1 MTFARVVGQQRLK
14 EQLLQECRVKRLS
27 HARLFAGKEGVGK
40 MALALAVAQYVNCDA
55 PTNGDACGVCPSCL
69 KFKKMIHP
77 DLHFVFPIVKMAGKS
92 AAVCDD
98 FLESWR
104 QFLLE
109 NPYVSLSNWY
119 KHIGVDNKQGMIYAE
134 ESNEIVRKLSRKPY
148 EGKYK
153 VIIFWLP
160 EKMHLFCANKL
171 LKILEEPPQKTL
183 FLMLTENP
191 EEILPTI
198 YSRAQSLRVPEID
211 DKSLYE
217 YLQAKGYGG
226 QQAKGVVTLA
236 QGSITEA
243 TRLLEEQDSLQF
255 NFEEFKN
262 IMRFAYSRNIPELY
276 DWAEKMAKIGRER
289 QKQFMDYASRM
300 VRENF
305 MYNLKQDRLYR
316 ITPEELGFSSKFA
329 PFIQPKNV
337 EDLYED
343 FSKAYADISA
353 NGNAKIILM
362 DLCIQITR
370 KIRMN

>member
-1 MTFARVVGQQRLK
+1 MTFAKVTGQQRLK
-14 EQLLQECRVKRLS
+14 KQLLQECQTKRLS

-55 PTNGDACGVCPSCL
+55 PTQTDSCGVCPSCV
-69 KFKKMIHP
+69 KYQKMIHP

-98 FLESWR
+98 FLEVWR
-104 QFLLE
+104 KFLLE
-109 NPYVSLSNWY
+109 NRYVSLANWY
-119 KHIGVDNKQGMIYAE
+119 KHIGVENKQGMIYAE
-134 ESNEIVRKLSRKPY
+134 ESNEIVRKLSRKSY

-160 EKMHLFCANKL
+160 EKMHHSCANKL

-198 YSRAQSLRVPEID
+198 YSRAQSLRVSDID
-211 DKSLYE
+211 DESLYR
-217 YLQAKGYGG
+217 YLREKGYEE
-226 QQAKGVVTLA
+226 QQSRGVVALA

-243 TRLLEEQDSLQF
+243 TRLLEQQDSLQF

-262 IMRFAYSRNIPELY
+262 LMRFAYTRNIPELY
-276 DWAEKMAKIGRER
+276 AWTENMAKIGREQ
-289 QKQFMDYASRM
+289 QKQFMDYSGRM

-305 MYNLKQDRLYR
+305 MYNLKDENLYK
-316 ITPEELGFSSKFA
+316 ITPEELDFSSKFA
-329 PFIQPKNV
+329 PFIQSKNV
-337 EDLYED
+337 EDLYEH

-370 KIRMN
+370 KIRNQ